1 MCRWGAAVSRR
12 ADYKNKVGYWGDKAV
27 QDDARVMAPLAFWQV
42 HGGDSPAELQGLS
55 LKSLAVDTSIM
66 DNEKLNSI
74 MNGIWNNTSSIMTP
88 GKAVKLLT
96 IRYNRTAL
104 KDMAAK
110 KAPTLFY
117 RDIEPAIR
125 KQDLGQMENG
135 VEVQALEWVHCAQQ
149 RH

>member
-1 MCRWGAAVSRR
+1 
-12 ADYKNKVGYWGDKAV
+12 
-27 QDDARVMAPLAFWQV
+27 MAPLAFWQV
-42 HGGDSPAELQGLS
+42 HGGESAELPDLS
-55 LKSLAVDTSIM
+55 LKALAVETSIM

-74 MNGIWNNTSSIMTP
+74 MNGIWNDTNSTMTP
-88 GKAVKLLT
+88 EKAVKLLT

-125 KQDLGQMENG
+125 KQDLDQMENG
-135 VEVQALEWVHCAQQ
+135 VEVQVLE
-149 RH
+149 